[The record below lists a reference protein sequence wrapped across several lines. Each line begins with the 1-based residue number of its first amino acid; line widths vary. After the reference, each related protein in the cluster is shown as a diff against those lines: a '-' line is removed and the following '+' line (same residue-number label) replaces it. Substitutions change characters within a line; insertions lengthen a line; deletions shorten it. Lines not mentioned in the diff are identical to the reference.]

1 MGIFDEL
8 KSPAPK
14 NFFSKG
20 KGNLISNCIITYLEI
35 SVDMHKQSYCRGN
48 LARSKFDRQY
58 FLDFETKSNGGKYC
72 EINLALI
79 SQDSSTFYST
89 MGEIPC
95 TICEIKIENAYLQA

>member
-20 KGNLISNCIITYLEI
+20 KGNLISNCIITDLEM

-48 LARSKFDRQY
+48 LARSEFDRPY
-58 FLDFETKSNGGKYC
+58 LLDFGTKSNGDKYSK
-72 EINLALI
+72 INLALP
-79 SQDSSTFYST
+79 SQDTSTFYST
-89 MGEIPC
+89 MG
-95 TICEIKIENAYLQA
+95 

>member
-20 KGNLISNCIITYLEI
+20 KGNLISKCIITKKCLLTCTNKAI
-35 SVDMHKQSYCRGN
+35 AGAIWPDLN
-48 LARSKFDRQY
+48 LTDSIFLNLGQKVCNRDKF
-58 FLDFETKSNGGKYC
+58 S
-72 EINLALI
+72 EINLALP
-79 SQDSSTFYST
+79 SQDTSTFYST

-95 TICEIKIENAYLQA
+95 TRHL